1 MSVPHSGDFPLTD
14 YNCVWPAPFRL
25 AFFRTNL
32 FRLGLNG
39 CLPALPVYAD
49 GQTGSAR
56 KEWLVADLRQV
67 VFRQTGHFH
76 HGTAVN
82 AVLQHGTGNFQ
93 SRFALTF

>member
-1 MSVPHSGDFPLTD
+1 MTD

>member
-56 KEWLVADLRQV
+56 KEWLVTDLRQV
-67 VFRQTGHFH
+67 VFGQAGHFH
-76 HGTAVN
+76 DGNAVN

-93 SRFALTF
+93 SGLTLTF